1 MLQRGDLLP
10 HFEVNT
16 FDGAAVAYS
25 TIRQQRNIVLVALPG
40 SVADE
45 SLRTY
50 ISRLLG
56 LRQELRRSNTECVI
70 TTDKVA
76 GIPAPGVAV
85 ADEWGEIVYVASGS
99 TVAELPSPADLLEWV
114 RYVESRCPECEGE
127 AK

>member
-16 FDGAAVAYS
+16 VDGAAVAYS
-25 TIRQQRNIVLVALPG
+25 TIWQQRNIVLVALHG
-40 SVADE
+40 SASDE
-45 SLRTY
+45 PFRTY

-70 TTDKVA
+70 TTDNVA
-76 GIPAPGVAV
+76 GISAPGVVV

-99 TVAELPSPADLLEWV
+99 TVAELPGPADLLEWV
-114 RYVESRCPECEGE
+114 RYIENRCPECEGE